1 MKTKIIKGYKFVHT
15 DLKSDSG
22 DCQWRIG
29 TWKKHD
35 GELRLCYSGFHASPD
50 LLSVLSYAFGDRLFE
65 VEAKGEIIMD
75 NRKDNFVARELRL
88 KREIRLKLL
97 MVDFSTRCAERVL
110 PIFEKRFPN
119 DYRPRQAI
127 EAAKAWLQHPSKTAE
142 SAASADWSTADF
154 AESAAQSAA
163 WSVAFAARS
172 AAWSAARPADSAAR
186 SAAWFAAESAESAA
200 RSAARSAD
208 WSAASAAWSA
218 AWSAASA
225 AWSAAD
231 SAAFA
236 TRSAVWSAASAAWST
251 RSDKKRWQKRILEEI
266 VKKYYIKG

>member
-50 LLSVLSYAFGDRLFE
+50 LLSVLSYVVGDRLFE

-142 SAASADWSTADF
+142 SAASAAWSAAESAAQSASWSAAWFADR
-154 AESAAQSAA
+154 SAAQSAA
-163 WSVAFAARS
+163 WS
-172 AAWSAARPADSAAR
+172 
-186 SAAWFAAESAESAA
+186 
-200 RSAARSAD
+200 
-208 WSAASAAWSA
+208 

-231 SAAFA
+231 SAE
-236 TRSAVWSAASAAWST
+236 SAARSAAWSAA